1 MKIVF
6 LSVGEAFDKNF
17 ANSSVLIQAKSKIL
31 LDCGYSVPQI
41 FWKYNTDPNFL
52 DGIFISHFHADHY
65 FGIPPLLL
73 RMWEDGR
80 NKPLTLIGRNSLKK
94 QIFKLMEMGYRN
106 LDEKLENII
115 RFLEVKNRIMFNE
128 LCFEVASSDHSVNN
142 FAVKIFSDGKSVC
155 YSGDGMFN
163 DETISLYENSDLVI
177 HECYTID
184 KRIRGH
190 TNLMDLINLSRMRN
204 IKRLALLHLNR
215 KARKEKEKIK
225 QIIRR
230 SGLSIFLPEPLETV
244 NI

>member
-17 ANSSVLIQAKSKIL
+17 ANTSVLIQVKSKIL

-94 QIFKLMEMGYRN
+94 QIFKLMEMGFRN

-115 RFLEVKNRIMFNE
+115 RFLEVKNRIKFNE

-142 FAVKIFSDGKSVC
+142 FAVKIFSDDKSVC
-155 YSGDGMFN
+155 YSGNGMFN

-190 TNLMDLINLSRMRN
+190 ANLMDLINLSRMSN

-215 KARKEKEKIK
+215 KARKEKEKIE
-225 QIIRR
+225 QIIRQ
-230 SGLSIFLPEPLETV
+230 SGLSIFLPEPLETI